1 MNQDTKDWIK
11 FISSIVLLVAGVVI
25 IFISIYLPPVG
36 NVDTSVITVIGE
48 IFTFVGAIFG
58 IGEYTTIQIAKLN
71 SKSEDKKED
80 KKED

>member
-11 FISSIVLLVAGVVI
+11 FISSIVLLVAGVVL

-48 IFTFVGAIFG
+48 VFTFVGAIFG
-58 IGEYTTIQIAKLN
+58 IGEYTTIQIARIN
-71 SKSEDKKED
+71 SKTEDKKEV
-80 KKED
+80 

>member
-11 FISSIVLLVAGVVI
+11 FISSIVLLIAGVVL

-36 NVDTSVITVIGE
+36 SISTSVITVIGE

-58 IGEYTTIQIAKLN
+58 IGEYTTIQIARIN
-71 SKSEDKKED
+71 SKTEDKKEV
-80 KKED
+80 

>member
-11 FISSIVLLVAGVVI
+11 FISSIVLLVAGVVL

-36 NVDTSVITVIGE
+36 SISTSVITVIGE

-58 IGEYTTIQIAKLN
+58 IGEYTTIQIARIN

-80 KKED
+80 

>member
-11 FISSIVLLVAGVVI
+11 FISSIVLLIAGVVL

-36 NVDTSVITVIGE
+36 SISTSVITVIGE

-58 IGEYTTIQIAKLN
+58 IGEYTTIQIAKIN
-71 SKSEDKKED
+71 SKSEDKKEA
-80 KKED
+80 

>member
-11 FISSIVLLVAGVVI
+11 FISSIVLLVAGVVL

-36 NVDTSVITVIGE
+36 SISTSVITVIGE

-58 IGEYTTIQIAKLN
+58 IGEYTTIQIARIN
-71 SKSEDKKED
+71 SKAEDKKEV
-80 KKED
+80 

>member
-11 FISSIVLLVAGVVI
+11 FMSSIVLLVAGVVL

-36 NVDTSVITVIGE
+36 EVSTSVLTVIGE

-58 IGEYTTIQIAKLN
+58 IGEYTTIQIARIN
-71 SKSEDKKED
+71 SKTEDKKD
-80 KKED
+80 V

>member
-11 FISSIVLLVAGVVI
+11 FISSIVLLVAGVVL

-36 NVDTSVITVIGE
+36 SISTSVITVIGE

-58 IGEYTTIQIAKLN
+58 IGEYTTIQIARIN
-71 SKSEDKKED
+71 SKSEDKKEA
-80 KKED
+80 